1 MFRQNLRF
9 SIHLRMSPQRLIRT
23 LQEIPSDMAGT
34 GGGEMDV
41 QLFHVYIIQYFQ
53 TKTMSLIDDMS
64 TIYMYSTVHIV
75 HTIETSDASP
85 LFYHFCVQQF
95 MKLFHFLVLFL
106 SSLRSSSISW
116 IPILT
121 VGGKYC
127 K

>member
-34 GGGEMDV
+34 GGGGKWMYSFFMST
-41 QLFHVYIIQYFQ
+41 LPYFQ

-64 TIYMYSTVHIV
+64 TIYMYRTVHIV
-75 HTIETSDASP
+75 HTIDTSDASP

-127 K
+127 